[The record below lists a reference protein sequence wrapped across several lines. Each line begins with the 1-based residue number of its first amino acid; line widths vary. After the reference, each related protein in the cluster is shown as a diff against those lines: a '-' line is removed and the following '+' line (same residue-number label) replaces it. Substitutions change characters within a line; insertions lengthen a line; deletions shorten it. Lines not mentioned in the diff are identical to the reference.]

1 MIRVVVADDHAV
13 VRAGLVQ
20 LLATFADVELVG
32 AAGDGEEVVALCA
45 ERQPDVVLMDLEMPV
60 LDGIDATR
68 DRKSVV

>member
-32 AAGDGEEVVALCA
+32 AAGDGEEAVALCD
-45 ERQPDVVLMDLEMPV
+45 EWESRS
-60 LDGIDATR
+60 GWR
-68 DRKSVV
+68 GSVM